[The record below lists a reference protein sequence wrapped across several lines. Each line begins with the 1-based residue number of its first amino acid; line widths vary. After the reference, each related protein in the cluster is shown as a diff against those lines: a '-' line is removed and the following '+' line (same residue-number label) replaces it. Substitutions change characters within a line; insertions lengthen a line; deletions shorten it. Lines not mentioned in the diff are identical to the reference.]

1 MASTYAKRS
10 TSRSRRR
17 GDGMIDRAAATP
29 IYHQIFL
36 QLRDEITGGERPFGS
51 AMPTEQDLSTTYA
64 VSRITARRVLDEL
77 AGQGL
82 VERKRRVGTTVTF
95 RSPIR
100 PIDGNIDQSVD
111 SLVAFGQGMQAHVI
125 EVGTEAASAAVAE
138 ALGIAPGLPVSR
150 VVRLRLLDGL
160 PLGQVLSYVP
170 ASFAASITPAALE
183 THTIRQLLA
192 QAGHRL
198 VTSEQMV
205 GAVLADA
212 AMAEVLQIEPRS
224 ALLRI
229 SRTAHDA
236 AGTAILLTYAY
247 YRSDR
252 FQLRLDLS
260 HFGAPL

>member
-1 MASTYAKRS
+1 
-10 TSRSRRR
+10 
-17 GDGMIDRAAATP
+17 MIDRAAATP

-36 QLRDEITGGERPFGS
+36 QLRDEIVGGERPFGS

-82 VERKRRVGTTVTF
+82 VARKRRVGTTVTF
-95 RSPIR
+95 SSPIQ
-100 PIDGNIDQSVD
+100 PIDGHIDQSVD
-111 SLVAFGQGMQAHVI
+111 SLVAFGQGMQARVM
-125 EVGTEAASAAVAE
+125 EVGSEGASAAVAE
-138 ALGIAPGLPVSR
+138 ALGIEPGLPVLR
-150 VVRLRLLDGL
+150 VVRNRLLDGL
-160 PLGQVLSYVP
+160 PLGHVLSYVP
-170 ASFAASITPAALE
+170 ERFAASITRKALD

-198 VTSEQMV
+198 VTSDQLV
-205 GAVLADA
+205 AAVLADA

-229 SRTAHDA
+229 TRIARDA
-236 AGTAILLTYAY
+236 AGAAILLTYAY

-260 HFGAPL
+260 HFGGPL

>member
-1 MASTYAKRS
+1 
-10 TSRSRRR
+10 
-17 GDGMIDRAAATP
+17 MIDRGAATP

-95 RSPIR
+95 SSPIQ
-100 PIDGNIDQSVD
+100 PIDGHIDQSVD
-111 SLVAFGQGMQAHVI
+111 SLVAFGQGMQAGVVEI
-125 EVGTEAASAAVAE
+125 ATEDASPAVAE
-138 ALGIAPGLPVSR
+138 ALGIPPGLPVLR
-150 VVRLRLLDGL
+150 VVRSRLLDGL

-170 ASFAASITPAALE
+170 TPFAASITRAALE
-183 THTIRQLLA
+183 KNTIRQLLA
-192 QAGHRL
+192 QTGHRL

-229 SRTAHDA
+229 TRIARDA
-236 AGTAILLTYAY
+236 AGTAILLTHAY